1 MTVDIEG
8 LATVADFVRWGT
20 SRLRA
25 AGAVSAHGNS
35 DAVDEALA
43 LVCHALHLSQPLPAE
58 FYGAR
63 LTPAER
69 GVVADLVE
77 RRVTERRP
85 TAYLT
90 GEAWFAGLRFKVDDR
105 VLVPRSPIA
114 ELIGDRFEPWL
125 DPEHVASVLDL
136 CCGSGCIGIACA
148 AWLPHARVDAT
159 DISAEALAVAA
170 DNVALHGLED
180 RVRLVRSDLFD
191 ALEDERYDLIV
202 SNPPYVPRAEFE
214 ALPPEFEHEPALGL
228 VAGDDGLA
236 IVRRL
241 LVEAGRHLTPEGLLV
256 VEVGTAAPA
265 LLEQRPD
272 LPFSWPGFERG
283 GEGVFVLTA
292 AELAA
297 AGGTPPTAIDFRDH

>member
-1 MTVDIEG
+1 
-8 LATVADFVRWGT
+8 
-20 SRLRA
+20 
-25 AGAVSAHGNS
+25 
-35 DAVDEALA
+35 
-43 LVCHALHLSQPLPAE
+43 
-58 FYGAR
+58 
-63 LTPAER
+63 
-69 GVVADLVE
+69 
-77 RRVTERRP
+77 
-85 TAYLT
+85 
-90 GEAWFAGLRFKVDDR
+90 
-105 VLVPRSPIA
+105 
-114 ELIGDRFEPWL
+114 
-125 DPEHVASVLDL
+125 
-136 CCGSGCIGIACA
+136 
-148 AWLPHARVDAT
+148 VDAT

-170 DNVALHGLED
+170 ENVALHGLED
-180 RVRLVRSDLFD
+180 RVRLFRSDLFD
-191 ALEDERYDLIV
+191 AVADERYDLIV